1 MLQIVKENEEEVY
14 KMYDVAVEQEKDW
27 AKFLFKDG
35 SMIGLNDKLLSQYIE
50 WIANRRMKSIG
61 LKPMYDIPASHNP
74 LPWTTHWISSKGLQV
89 APQETEV
96 ESYVVGGIKQDVKKD
111 TFSGFKL

>member
-35 SMIGLNDKLLSQYIE
+35 SMIGLNDKLLNQYVE
-50 WIANRRMKSIG
+50 YMANKRMVAIG
-61 LKPMYDIPASHNP
+61 LKPRYDQ
-74 LPWTTHWISSKGLQV
+74 G
-89 APQETEV
+89 
-96 ESYVVGGIKQDVKKD
+96 
-111 TFSGFKL
+111 